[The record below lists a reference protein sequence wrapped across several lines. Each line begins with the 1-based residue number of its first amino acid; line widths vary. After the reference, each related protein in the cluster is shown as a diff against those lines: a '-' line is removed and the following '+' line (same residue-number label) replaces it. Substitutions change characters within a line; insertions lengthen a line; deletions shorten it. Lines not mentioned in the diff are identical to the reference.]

1 MPGTVELGT
10 VAAGTVLAGTVLA
23 GTVLPGTVGVAA
35 VELVVTVEWA
45 EAVELVVAA
54 TWPLRELARSR
65 LAVFVPPQAARAN
78 AKTTRTATA
87 TPPLSLTTLVT
98 LGRPSRF
105 LLV

>member
-1 MPGTVELGT
+1 MDVARGTVELGT
-10 VAAGTVLAGTVLA
+10 VLVGDVLVGDVLVGDVLVGTVVAV
-23 GTVLPGTVGVAA
+23 VGGAAA
-35 VELVVTVEWA
+35 VELVVV
-45 EAVELVVAA
+45 A
-54 TWPLRELARSR
+54 TWPPRGLTPLG